1 VRINVAT
8 EGIPAL
14 FVSGGS
20 LISYQHVLC
29 AGSTLQP
36 NNRVINVHVGG
47 NTRTS
52 QRVFSTQRVIQH
64 PQYVHNPRTNDIGI
78 VVLAQTIRFDVTIR
92 PIALPTEDKLNYLA
106 DHIQGLV
113 LGFGGN
119 AMTNQQA
126 GSGRKMC
133 ENLFGV
139 VHK

>member
-14 FVSGGS
+14 FVAGGS

-52 QRVFSTQRVIQH
+52 QRVFSTQRTIQH

-78 VVLAQTIRFDVTIR
+78 VVLTQTIRFDLTIR
-92 PIALPTEDKLNYLA
+92 PIALQTVDKLYYLA
-106 DHIQGLV
+106 DRIQGVV

-119 AMTNQQA
+119 AMTNTQA
-126 GSGRKMC
+126 GSGRNK
-133 ENLFGV
+133 V
-139 VHK
+139 